1 MLSSPARRAAALLA
15 LTLAATGCGT
25 VAHSA
30 PTTPAAMPSEATG
43 PHQVQSVVDGDT
55 IKVTR
60 GGRTITVRLLGID
73 TPEVADPRKPVQCFG
88 EEASTRTRTL
98 LTGKSVYLEAGP
110 ETVDKYGRTLAYVW
124 DTNHSLVNLQLV
136 ADGYAHAYTYDR
148 ARPGKYD
155 PQLRAA
161 ERSARTA
168 ALGLWSPQTC
178 NGAP

>member
-1 MLSSPARRAAALLA
+1 MSRSTSRRAAALL
-15 LTLAATGCGT
+15 TLALAVTGCGT

-30 PTTPAAMPSEATG
+30 PVAPLSMPSDASG
-43 PHQVQSVVDGDT
+43 PHRVQSVVDGDT

-60 GGRTITVRLLGID
+60 AGRTTTVRLLGVD

-88 EEASTRTRTL
+88 KEASTRTRTL
-98 LTGKSVYLEAGP
+98 LSGQSVYLEPGP
-110 ETVDKYGRTLAYVW
+110 EAVDKYGRTLAYVW
-124 DTNHSLVNLQLV
+124 DTNQGLVNLQLV

-168 ALGLWSPQTC
+168 GLGLWSSQTC
-178 NGAP
+178 NGNP